1 MIEPRALTDWE
12 GGVID
17 ATPPEAPSTPWMLTF
32 ADLVSL
38 MLTFFVLMFALSGV
52 KAEPFRALAA
62 SLSYA
67 LDQPLAA
74 PAETPSAIRN
84 VDRVAIRPGDEL
96 PYLAGLL
103 GNVVAQTPALKGATL
118 RLYDDRLELVLP
130 AQAMFGGE
138 GPGVAVAAKP
148 AIAALSQAV
157 AGIGNRVTVAVRAP
171 DWNLALARAGA
182 LANALRAAGLDR
194 ALAVNGSADPMPG
207 VALVLATDRGG
218 RS

>member
-1 MIEPRALTDWE
+1 MIEPDTLTNWE

-17 ATPPEAPSTPWMLTF
+17 APAPESPTTPWMLTF

-52 KAEPFRALAA
+52 KTEPFQALAA

-67 LDQPLAA
+67 LNPPLTR
-74 PAETPSAIRN
+74 PAETASAIRN
-84 VDRVAIRPGDEL
+84 IDRVMVQPGDEL

-103 GNVVAQTPALKGATL
+103 DNVIAATPALKGAAL
-118 RLYDDRLELVLP
+118 KLYDDRLELVLP
-130 AQAMFGGE
+130 PQAIFGGA
-138 GPGVAVAAKP
+138 GPSVAAAAKP

-157 AGIGNRVTVAVRAP
+157 GGIGNRVTVAVRAP
-171 DWNLALARAGA
+171 DWTLALARAGA

-194 ALAVNGSADPMPG
+194 PLRVNGTADAAPS

-218 RS
+218 AS

>member
-1 MIEPRALTDWE
+1 MTDPRALTDWE

-17 ATPPEAPSTPWMLTF
+17 AAPPDVPATPWMLTF

-62 SLSYA
+62 SLSFA
-67 LDQPLAA
+67 LHAPLAPA
-74 PAETPSAIRN
+74 AETPSAIQN
-84 VDRVAIRPGDEL
+84 IDRVEIRPGDEL

-103 GNVVAQTPALKGATL
+103 GNVIAETPALKGATL
-118 RLYDDRLELVLP
+118 KLYDDRLELVLP
-130 AQAMFGGE
+130 PQAMFGGE
-138 GPGVAVAAKP
+138 GPGVAVSAKP

-157 AGIGNRVTVAVRAP
+157 GGIGNRVTVAVRAA
-171 DWNLALARAGA
+171 DWTLALARAGA

-194 ALAVNGSADPMPG
+194 SLRVNGTVDTVPG

>member
-1 MIEPRALTDWE
+1 MIDPRALTDWE

-17 ATPPEAPSTPWMLTF
+17 AAAPETPSTPWMLTF

-52 KAEPFRALAA
+52 KAEPFQALAT

-67 LDQPLAA
+67 LHAPLAA
-74 PAETPSAIRN
+74 AAETPSAIKN
-84 VDRVAIRPGDEL
+84 VDRVETRPGDEL

-103 GNVVAQTPALKGATL
+103 GNVIAATPALKGATL
-118 RLYDDRLELVLP
+118 ALYDDRLELALP
-130 AQAMFGGE
+130 PQAVFGGE
-138 GPGVAVAAKP
+138 GPGIAASAKP
-148 AIAALSQAV
+148 AIAALAQAV

-171 DWNLALARAGA
+171 DWTLALARAGA

-194 ALAVNGSADPMPG
+194 ALRVNGSVDADPG

>member
-1 MIEPRALTDWE
+1 MTDPRALTDWE

-17 ATPPEAPSTPWMLTF
+17 AAPPDAPSTPWMLTF

-52 KAEPFRALAA
+52 KAEPFQALAA

-67 LDQPLAA
+67 LHAPLAPA
-74 PAETPSAIRN
+74 AETPSAIKN
-84 VDRVAIRPGDEL
+84 IDRVEIRPGDEL

-103 GNVVAQTPALKGATL
+103 GNVIAATPALKGATL
-118 RLYDDRLELVLP
+118 KLYDDRLELELP
-130 AQAMFGGE
+130 SQAVFGGE
-138 GPGVAVAAKP
+138 GPGVAASAKP

-157 AGIGNRVTVAVRAP
+157 GGIGNRVTVAVRAA

-194 ALAVNGSADPMPG
+194 SLRVNGSADAIPG